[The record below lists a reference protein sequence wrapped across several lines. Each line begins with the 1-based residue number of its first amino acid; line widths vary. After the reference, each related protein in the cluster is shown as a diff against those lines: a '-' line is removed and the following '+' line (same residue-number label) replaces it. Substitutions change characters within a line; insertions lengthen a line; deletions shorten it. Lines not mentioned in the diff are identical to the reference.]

1 MSYLADVIEQ
11 AFVGRPDLMDY
22 TSTKG
27 SLVSFTR
34 ALSNQILTEK
44 QIRVNAIW

>member
-1 MSYLADVIEQ
+1 
-11 AFVGRPDLMDY
+11 MDY

-27 SLVSFTR
+27 ALVSFTR